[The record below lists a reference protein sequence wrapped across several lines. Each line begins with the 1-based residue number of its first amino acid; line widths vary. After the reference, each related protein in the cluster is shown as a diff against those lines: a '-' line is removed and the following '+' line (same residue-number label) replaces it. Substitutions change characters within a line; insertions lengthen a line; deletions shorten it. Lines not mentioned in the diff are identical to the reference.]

1 VAELLADL
9 LERCRKG
16 DQSAYQVVVKR
27 FQNKALDLAKALI
40 GDKHLAEDAIQE
52 AFLTAFCRLNQL
64 REPAAFVGW
73 FRQIVRTEAL
83 RVVRK
88 NSRNREKVVGYQS
101 NQLSPLKKI
110 ELEELRQIIHQA
122 LSGLSES
129 GRQTAELFYLDEQSC
144 AEVAHALNVPTGTVK
159 RRLYDTRQKL
169 RDMLLGYVE
178 DSAAKRKTKRKDDKQ
193 IPL

>member
-1 VAELLADL
+1 MTELLADL
-9 LERCRKG
+9 LGRCRKG

-40 GDKHLAEDAIQE
+40 GDRHLAEDAIQE

-83 RVVRK
+83 KVVRN
-88 NSRNREKVVGYQS
+88 NSRNREKVVDYQS
-101 NQLSPLKKI
+101 NQPSPLEKV
-110 ELEELRQIIHQA
+110 ELEELQQIIHQA

-129 GRQTAELFYLDEQSC
+129 SRQTAELFYLDEQSC
-144 AEVAHALNVPTGTVK
+144 AQVAHTLNVPKGTVK

-169 RDMLLGYVE
+169 RDILLSYVE
-178 DSAAKRKTKRKDDKQ
+178 QPEAKRKKKRKYDKRM
-193 IPL
+193 PL

>member
-1 VAELLADL
+1 MTESLADL

-16 DQSAYQVVVKR
+16 DQSACRIVVNR
-27 FQNKALDLAKALI
+27 FQEKALDLAKALI

-88 NSRNREKVVGYQS
+88 NSRNREQILDHQS
-101 NQLSPLKKI
+101 NQLSPLERA
-110 ELEELRQIIHQA
+110 ELEELRQIIHRA

-129 GRQTAELFYLDEQSC
+129 SRQTAELFYLDEQSC
-144 AEVAHALNVPTGTVK
+144 AEVANVLNVPMGTVK
-159 RRLYDTRQKL
+159 RRLHDTRQKL
-169 RDMLLGYVE
+169 RNMLLGYVE
-178 DSAAKRKTKRKDDKQ
+178 EPATRKVVKRKDDKR

>member
-1 VAELLADL
+1 MAELLADL

-40 GDKHLAEDAIQE
+40 GDRHLAEDAIQG

-83 RVVRK
+83 RVLRK
-88 NSRNREKVVGYQS
+88 NSRNREKVVDYQS
-101 NQLSPLKKI
+101 NQLSPLEKV
-110 ELEELRQIIHQA
+110 ELEELRQLIHQA
-122 LSGLSES
+122 LSGLSKS
-129 GRQTAELFYLDEQSC
+129 NRQTAELFYLDEQSC
-144 AEVAHALNVPTGTVK
+144 AQVAHTLNVPTGTVK

-169 RDMLLGYVE
+169 RDILLDYVE
-178 DSAAKRKTKRKDDKQ
+178 EPAAKRKRKLKYDKRM
-193 IPL
+193 PL

>member
-1 VAELLADL
+1 MAELLADL

-16 DQSAYQVVVKR
+16 EQSAYQVVVKR
-27 FQNKALDLAKALI
+27 FQGKALDLAKALI

-88 NSRNREKVVGYQS
+88 NSRGREKVAGYQS
-101 NQLSPLKKI
+101 NPLSPLDKI

-122 LSGLSES
+122 LSELSES
-129 GRQTAELFYLDEQSC
+129 NRQTAELFYLDEQSC
-144 AEVAHALNVPTGTVK
+144 AQVAHTLNVPKGTVK

-169 RDMLLGYVE
+169 RDILLSYVE
-178 DSAAKRKTKRKDDKQ
+178 QPEAKRKKKRKYDKRM
-193 IPL
+193 PL

>member
-9 LERCRKG
+9 LERCRNG

-27 FQNKALDLAKALI
+27 FQNKALDLAQALI
-40 GDKHLAEDAIQE
+40 GDRHLAEDAIQE
-52 AFLTAFCRLNQL
+52 AFLTAFFRLNQL
-64 REPAAFVGW
+64 REPAAFIGW

-88 NSRNREKVVGYQS
+88 NRKCRDKVDDYQS
-101 NQLSPLKKI
+101 NQLSPLEKI
-110 ELEELRQIIHQA
+110 ELVELRENIHEA

-129 GRQTAELFYLDEQSC
+129 NREAAELFYLEEQSC
-144 AEVAHALNVPTGTVK
+144 AQVAHSLNVPTGTVK

-178 DSAAKRKTKRKDDKQ
+178 QPEAKRKKNQKYDKRM
-193 IPL
+193 PL

>member
-1 VAELLADL
+1 MAELLADL

-16 DQSAYQVVVKR
+16 DQFAYQVVVKR

-40 GDKHLAEDAIQE
+40 GDRHLAEDAIQE

-101 NQLSPLKKI
+101 NQLSPLEKI

-129 GRQTAELFYLDEQSC
+129 SRETAELFYLDEQSC
-144 AEVAHALNVPTGTVK
+144 AEVAQTLNVPNGTVK
-159 RRLYDTRQKL
+159 RRLHDTRQKL
-169 RDMLLGYVE
+169 RDILLGYIE
-178 DSAAKRKTKRKDDKQ
+178 EPAAKRKAKRKYNKQ